1 VSDTVD
7 PSPEGTSGDR
17 MPAWIPRLIVV
28 LVLTV
33 FGSLFAWHL
42 LGVFSGLIRTLFL
55 ALFLSFAFE
64 PGVTWLA
71 ARGWRRGPATALL
84 LFGVV
89 VLGMAL
95 VGLMIPVV
103 VKQVGSLINT
113 APAYIDKLA
122 KDLRTCCNID
132 LSTQHVTEE
141 LQNAKASVG
150 SYAANLAGNL
160 LGFGAAILGGLFQIF
175 TIGLFLFYFVA
186 QGPQLRRTICS
197 MLPARRQRD
206 VLRAWEIAI
215 DKTGGY
221 FYSRLLLAVINGGLT
236 FVVLLLLGV
245 PFALPL
251 AVFEGVVAEFIPIVG
266 TYVAAVVPLFVC
278 LFARPWPI
286 TLVLVGWFVLYQQI
300 ENYVLSPR
308 ISAKTMQLHPAVAFA
323 AAIAGASLGG
333 ILWAF
338 LALPVAA
345 TIQAAASAYIKRHDV
360 VQDDLTEDRKPE
372 HDAHRSKRTPG
383 QSGARRMGK
392 WLRGSATP
400 SSAPAEGDPASPPG

>member
-1 VSDTVD
+1 MSDTVD
-7 PSPEGTSGDR
+7 PSPEAESDDR

-28 LVLTV
+28 LVLTA

-71 ARGWRRGPATALL
+71 ARGRRRGPATALL

-103 VKQVGSLINT
+103 VKQVGSLINA

-308 ISAKTMQLHPAVAFA
+308 ISARTMQLHPAVAFA

-360 VQDDLTEDRKPE
+360 VQDDLTEEGRPE
-372 HDAHRSKRTPG
+372 HDAHRSKKTAG
-383 QSGARRMGK
+383 QSGAGRMGK
-392 WLRGSATP
+392 WFRGGATG
-400 SSAPAEGDPASPPG
+400 SSVPAEADPASPPG

>member
-1 VSDTVD
+1 VSDAAHA
-7 PSPEGTSGDR
+7 PLEGGRPGDR
-17 MPAWIPRLIVV
+17 MPSWIPRLIVV

-33 FGSLFAWHL
+33 FASLFAWHL
-42 LGVFSGLIRTLFL
+42 LGIFSGLIRTLFL

-71 ARGWRRGPATALL
+71 ARGWRRGPATAVLL
-84 LFGVV
+84 LGVV
-89 VLGMAL
+89 LLGMAL
-95 VGLMIPVV
+95 IGLMIPVV
-103 VKQVGSLINT
+103 VKQVSALINA

-122 KDLRTCCNID
+122 KDLRACCNID
-132 LSTQHVTEE
+132 LSTGHITDE
-141 LQNAKASVG
+141 LRNAKASVG

-186 QGPQLRRTICS
+186 QGPQFRRTICS
-197 MLPARRQRD
+197 LLPPRRQRD

-236 FVVLLLLGV
+236 FFVRLALGV

-278 LFARPWPI
+278 LFARPWPA
-286 TLVLVGWFVLYQQI
+286 TLVLVGWFLVYQQI

-308 ISAKTMQLHPAVAFA
+308 ISARTMQLHPAVAFA

-333 ILWAF
+333 LLWAF

-345 TIQAAASAYIKRHDV
+345 TIQAAASAYITRHDV
-360 VQDDLTEDRKPE
+360 VKDELTDETKPQ
-372 HDAHRSKRTPG
+372 HDADRSKKKGREETG
-383 QSGARRMGK
+383 RR
-392 WLRGSATP
+392 W
-400 SSAPAEGDPASPPG
+400 DV